1 MIPLIGLVIGI
12 LIGSF
17 LSIDIP
23 TAFMAYMPVAILA
36 ALDSIFGGVRAALEK
51 KFDTDIFVS
60 GFFGNILIAA
70 ALTYL
75 GDKLNVPMYLAA
87 VFVFGGR
94 LFNNFAYIRRI
105 IFQKKKEV
113 VTVDNATTGGDENEN

>member
-1 MIPLIGLVIGI
+1 MIPLIGLIIGI

-23 TAFMAYMPVAILA
+23 AAFMSYMPVAILA

-51 KFDTDIFVS
+51 KFDSDIFVS
-60 GFFGNILIAA
+60 GFFGNIIIAA
-70 ALTYL
+70 GLTYL

-87 VFVFGGR
+87 VLVFGGR
-94 LFNNFAYIRRI
+94 LFNNFAYMRRI
-105 IFQKKKEV
+105 VFQRKKDVVKKE
-113 VTVDNATTGGDENEN
+113 DKINEN